1 MKKLITLSISIAFA
15 FAVSA
20 QTVSPSGISSIG
32 YGTVT
37 ESGNGSRDVMQCPEG
52 SLFSIVP
59 LNSSNAY
66 TSTLGADYK
75 CYQSY
80 SGVTDDIAQVTFWG
94 VFSGYSLPTTAGPF
108 LIELHQPGGT
118 PGAVVTTV
126 TANLLGVNT
135 GQLLMGSYQIGVFTV
150 DVPATTLPAGWL
162 SVQFQSS
169 PTFFWLNTLDGAG
182 FPGMQ
187 NITMLPERLSMCL
200 GGSPEEVPVSNWA
213 LLLGIGFILIF
224 AVVSFRKVI

>member
-1 MKKLITLSISIAFA
+1 
-15 FAVSA
+15 
-20 QTVSPSGISSIG
+20 
-32 YGTVT
+32 
-37 ESGNGSRDVMQCPEG
+37 MQCPEG

-59 LNSSNAY
+59 QGSSNAY
-66 TSTLGADYK
+66 TSTLGYGYK
-75 CYQSY
+75 CYQSF
-80 SGVTDDIAQVTFWG
+80 SEVTDDIAQVTFWG
-94 VFSGYSLPTTAGPF
+94 VFSSYSLPTTAVPF